1 MDNRHCFS
9 ICRKRFSGYSDTQNG
24 AYAGIRRGML
34 FKKEPNREDA
44 IEILQAVIRHHRKI
58 AMLGL
63 VGLLAASIWLQ

>member
-1 MDNRHCFS
+1 MQKKGSVAILIHRTEPTPEF
-9 ICRKRFSGYSDTQNG
+9 G
-24 AYAGIRRGML
+24 AECC
-34 FKKEPNREDA
+34 FKKEPNREDT

>member
-9 ICRKRFSGYSDTQNG
+9 ICRKKVQWLSDTQNG

-34 FKKEPNREDA
+34 FKKEPNREDT

>member
-1 MDNRHCFS
+1 
-9 ICRKRFSGYSDTQNG
+9 
-24 AYAGIRRGML
+24 ML
-34 FKKEPNREDA
+34 FKKEPNREDTKEPNREDT